1 MVYPP
6 RIFTIVLNY
15 RDTDDTLRCIRSL
28 RESSYRWQFVVVVDN
43 GSDDRSAAILRE
55 GLPATM
61 LITSEENLGYAGGN
75 NLGIRHALKRGAD
88 YVWILNPDTEVQP
101 ETLERMV
108 RTMTRYPEIG
118 IAGGRVLNGR
128 NGGKTIWFNGGRI
141 DWTTGARTSHID
153 SGRLDSAVPDDR
165 IHDVD
170 YVTGASMLVRRQVFD
185 DVGLL
190 PERYFLYFEETDF
203 NVRAHRLGWRM
214 VVDPRARLMHYQ
226 RSWGSVPG
234 PQYIYY
240 ITRNQLLFA
249 STFSSLPLEVTQ
261 EHFQKPLDAWR
272 QKIARANASWV
283 SAYDRLVTSALDDGR
298 AGKDG
303 FHPDLAGA
311 TWDSLSH
318 G

>member
-1 MVYPP
+1 MAYPP
-6 RIFTIVLNY
+6 RVFTIILNY
-15 RDTDDTLRCIRSL
+15 RDTDDTLRCVSSL
-28 RESSYRWQFVVVVDN
+28 RESSYRWQSVVVIDN
-43 GSDDRSAAILRE
+43 GSDSESATALVD
-55 GLPATM
+55 GLPATT
-61 LITSEENLGYAGGN
+61 LILSADNLGYAGGN
-75 NLGIRHALKRGAD
+75 NLGIRHALNRGAD

-108 RTMTRYPEIG
+108 QTMTRYPEIG
-118 IAGGRVLNGR
+118 IAGARVLNGR
-128 NGGKTIWFNGGRI
+128 NGGQTIWFNGGRI
-141 DWTTGARTSHID
+141 DWSTGARTSHMD
-153 SGRLDSAVPDDR
+153 SGQRDSEVPGDR

-170 YVTGASMLVRRQVFD
+170 YVTGASMLVRREVFD

-203 NVRAHRLGWRM
+203 NVRAHRRGWRL
-214 VVDPRARLMHYQ
+214 VVDPRARLLHYQ
-226 RSWGSVPG
+226 RSWGNVPG

-249 STFSSLPLEVTQ
+249 STFSSLPLEITQ
-261 EHFQKPLDAWR
+261 EHFQRPIEQWR

-283 SAYDRLVTSALDDGR
+283 PAYDRLIGSAMEDGR

-303 FHPDLAGA
+303 RRSDLVGA

-318 G
+318 D